1 MTTPNDAMPVSPEP
15 GKPARKAVFRRTCL
29 ECGEGFKSWHPDAAF
44 CSRAHGTAFHNRS
57 AKRGKVATPLL
68 LAWRGK
74 RGSGDVAKYAF
85 QELCR
90 MADLWNAEDREAG
103 RPNMIATVDA
113 KRRDG
118 WSAVDMPSISA
129 SVRNAALLAGRE
141 G

>member
-1 MTTPNDAMPVSPEP
+1 MTTQNDALPVSAEP
-15 GKPARKAVFRRTCL
+15 GKAARKAVYRRTCL
-29 ECGEGFKSWHPDAAF
+29 ECGAGFKSWHPDAAF
-44 CSRAHGTAFHNRS
+44 CSREHGTAFHNRS
-57 AKRGKVATPLL
+57 AKRGKVATPFL

-103 RPNMIATVDA
+103 RPNMIPLVEG

-118 WSAVDMPSISA
+118 WSAVDMPSLSK
-129 SVRNAALLAGRE
+129 SVRDAALAADRS
-141 G
+141 